1 MQKGSISV
9 SKTNFSALG
18 ISKSLTKTTV
28 TAPKAIAVAPNTLSG
43 LVAWYSAQG
52 LSVGSNISTWGSSG
66 GTYNQTLSSN
76 AGTFPVVDNVY
87 SNSTAKAINI
97 NKQGSFGNST
107 TFPQYGSGVPHT
119 LIAVCFPTGEDSSN
133 TDFGTLVAWG
143 SSGNVR
149 TLISSYA
156 SNYWRTDY
164 WGGGV
169 ATLLPVR
176 QASIISSRFDGLR
189 RHQFNLNNRFPYYVG
204 YEYAK
209 GSAGPLYIGQ
219 WNYDIPARSYR
230 GYVSEVIV
238 YNRELS
244 DSELAQVYAYL
255 SSIYGITV

>member
-1 MQKGSISV
+1 M
-9 SKTNFSALG
+9 SKSNFSTSR
-18 ISKSLTKTTV
+18 ISQPFNKTTV
-28 TAPKAIAVAPNTLSG
+28 TQPKATAAAPNNISG

-52 LSVGSNISTWGSSG
+52 LTVGSDISTWSSSG
-66 GTYNQTLSSN
+66 GSYSSTLSSN
-76 AGTFPVVDNVY
+76 AGTFPVVNNVY
-87 SNSTAKAINI
+87 PNSTAKAINI
-97 NKQGSFGNST
+97 NKQGSFGSSN
-107 TFPQYGSGVPHT
+107 TFPQYGGGVPHT
-119 LIAVCFPTGEDSSN
+119 LITVCFPTGEDGSN

-169 ATLLPVR
+169 ATKLPVR
-176 QASIISSRFDGLR
+176 QASIVSSRFDGGR
-189 RHQFNLNNRFPYYVG
+189 RHQFNLNNRFPYYVA

-219 WNYDIPARSYR
+219 WNYDIAARSYR

>member
-1 MQKGSISV
+1 M
-9 SKTNFSALG
+9 SKINFSN
-18 ISKSLTKTTV
+18 SRLTQSINKTTV
-28 TAPKAIAVAPNTLSG
+28 TAPKNIPAAPNTLSG
-43 LVAWYSAQG
+43 LVAWYSAQS
-52 LSVGSNISTWGSSG
+52 LSVGSNISTWGSNG

-87 SNSTAKAINI
+87 PNSTAKAINI

-119 LIAVCFPTGEDSSN
+119 LITVCFPTGEGASN
-133 TDFGTLVAWG
+133 FGCLVAWG
-143 SSGNVR
+143 TSGNVR
-149 TLISSYA
+149 TLISAYSN
-156 SNYWRTDY
+156 NYWRADY

-169 ATLLPVR
+169 ETRLPVT

-204 YEYAK
+204 YEFQK
-209 GSAGPLYIGQ
+209 GSAGPIYIGQ
-219 WNYDIPARSYR
+219 WNYDITSRSYR

>member
-1 MQKGSISV
+1 M
-9 SKTNFSALG
+9 SKINFSN
-18 ISKSLTKTTV
+18 SRLTQSINKTTV
-28 TAPKAIAVAPNTLSG
+28 TAPKTIAAAPNTLSG

-66 GTYNQTLSSN
+66 GTYSQTLSSN

-87 SNSTAKAINI
+87 TNSTAKAINI

-119 LIAVCFPTGEDSSN
+119 LISVCFPTGEGN
-133 TDFGTLVAWG
+133 TDFGTMVAWG
-143 SSGNVR
+143 SGGNVR
-149 TLISSYA
+149 TLISAYS

-169 ATLLPVR
+169 ETRLPVR

-204 YEYAK
+204 YEFAK
-209 GSAGPLYIGQ
+209 GSAGPFYIGQ
-219 WNYDIPARSYR
+219 WNYDAPARAYQ

-238 YNRELS
+238 YDRELS

-255 SSIYGITV
+255 SNIYGITV